1 MSILG
6 ALVVSAALGVG
17 LPAQAGTVK
26 PLSAKQKSIFEGS
39 PEDPAPEVRG
49 GMNKRLSDLHYVVG
63 NEHSLNAFYEDIKD
77 KGGGYVGVGTDQAY
91 LIIGWQKPSFVWLT
105 DYDPAVK
112 VVHQINMA
120 MFAAAP
126 TPKAFYAMWE
136 TENAE
141 EAYDAIDAAFPDDD
155 YAKDLKAFF
164 RKYRRITHLRH
175 YRVRRAM
182 QKAEV
187 PSYLKEQ
194 EQYDT
199 VRQLVLAG
207 RMRPM
212 VVDLTDDEGI
222 AGIGAAAMKLK
233 VPIRALYLSNA
244 EEYWEIYPAQYRD
257 NIMGL
262 PLDEDSMLLRTKVYR
277 EIMDYVYI
285 VQPLENYRAW
295 LCSPAGENVYDVI
308 GELDPPDPEK
318 VNFVRIDREPP
329 HAPLPA
335 RG

>member
-1 MSILG
+1 MSFLG
-6 ALVVSAALGVG
+6 ALVLGAALGTAV
-17 LPAQAGTVK
+17 PAHAGPIK
-26 PLSAKQKSIFEGS
+26 PLSQKQRALFEKS

-63 NEHSLNAFYEDIKD
+63 NEHFLHAFYDDVKD
-77 KGGGYVGVGTDQAY
+77 RGGAYVGVGTDQAY
-91 LIIGWQKPSFVWLT
+91 LFIGWQKPELVWLI

-120 MFAAAP
+120 MFAAAA
-126 TPKAFYAMWE
+126 TPKEFYGLWE
-136 TENAE
+136 SENAE
-141 EAYDAIDAAFPDDD
+141 QAYDAIDAAFPNDED

-199 VRQLVLAG
+199 IRNLVLAG
-207 RMRPM
+207 RMRTM
-212 VVDLTDDEGI
+212 VVDLTEDEGMKGI
-222 AGIGAAAMKLK
+222 AETAMKLH

-244 EEYWEIYPAQYRD
+244 EEYWEIYPHQYRD

-262 PLDEDSMLLRTKVYR
+262 PLDEQSLLLRTKVYK

-295 LCSPAGENVYDVI
+295 LCSPAAENVYDVI
-308 GELDPPDPEK
+308 GELDEPDPEE
-318 VNFVRIDREPP
+318 VNFVRLDREPP
-329 HAPLPA
+329 ATVT
-335 RG
+335 R